1 MRIAQI
7 NATCGAGSTGKICIS
22 VSELL
27 SENGAENYIFY
38 SSGSSDYPL
47 GIKYANEI
55 AIKMQT
61 LVSRISGNYGFEARS
76 ITERLI
82 KELERISPN
91 IIHIHNIHSHSC
103 NLEILFNYIRKN
115 NIKTYWTFHDCWAF
129 TAYCPYFDI
138 FECDKWKTGCKKCP
152 QIKQYSWFFDRSEY
166 LYNKK
171 KSVIEGTD
179 LTIITPSQ
187 WLAGLVKES
196 FFKDYP
202 VKVINNGIDLNVFKP
217 TDSDFRKKH
226 NLENKYMVL
235 GVAFGWGKRKGLDVF
250 CELAK
255 RLDNKRYQIV
265 LVGTNDDV
273 DKLLPKNII
282 SIHRTQNQHELAEIY
297 TAADLFV
304 NPTREE
310 NYPTVNMEAIACGTP
325 VVTFNTGGSPEMLDS
340 TCGTV
345 VEKNDIDGIYNEI
358 KRVCET
364 QPYSKDDC
372 LKRAER
378 FDKNLRFTEYL
389 NLLVKHEITEIS
401 KGGF

>member
-1 MRIAQI
+1 MIIAQI

-282 SIHRTQNQHELAEIY
+282 SIHRTQNQQELAEIY

-325 VVTFNTGGSPEMLDS
+325 VVTFNTGGSPEIIDQS
-340 TCGTV
+340 TGWV
-345 VEKNDIDGIYNEI
+345 VDKNDIKTLVKIIGKLPEKNYITINKCVKY
-358 KRVCET
+358 
-364 QPYSKDDC
+364 
-372 LKRAER
+372 AER
-378 FDKNLRFTEYL
+378 FDMNKAYHKYLQLYL
-389 NLLVKHEITEIS
+389 NE
-401 KGGF
+401 

>member
-55 AIKMQT
+55 AIKIQT

-340 TCGTV
+340 TCGSV
-345 VEKNDIDGIYNEI
+345 VPKNDIDGIYNEI

-372 LKRAER
+372 LKRAES

-389 NLLVKHEITEIS
+389 NLLVKH
-401 KGGF
+401 

>member
-1 MRIAQI
+1 MIIAQI

-325 VVTFNTGGSPEMLDS
+325 VVSFRTGGSPEILDA
-340 TCGTV
+340 TCGSV
-345 VEKNDIDGIYNEI
+345 VEKNDIDGMTNEVI
-358 KRVCET
+358 RICERKL
-364 QPYSKDDC
+364 YSKEAC
-372 LKRAER
+372 LKKANS
-378 FDKNLRFTEYL
+378 FDKDLCFKEYIQ
-389 NLLVKHEITEIS
+389 LLI
-401 KGGF
+401 GD

>member
-1 MRIAQI
+1 MIIAQI

-282 SIHRTQNQHELAEIY
+282 SIHRTQNQQELAEIY

-325 VVTFNTGGSPEMLDS
+325 VVTFNTGGSPEILDE

-345 VEKNDIDGIYNEI
+345 VKNDDIDVMYREI
-358 KRVCET
+358 IRICKER
-364 QPYSKDDC
+364 PFSHSAC
-372 LKRAER
+372 LERAKR
-378 FDKNLRFTEYL
+378 FDQGKRFTEYCV
-389 NLLVKHEITEIS
+389 LLDKIECNNYQ
-401 KGGF
+401 